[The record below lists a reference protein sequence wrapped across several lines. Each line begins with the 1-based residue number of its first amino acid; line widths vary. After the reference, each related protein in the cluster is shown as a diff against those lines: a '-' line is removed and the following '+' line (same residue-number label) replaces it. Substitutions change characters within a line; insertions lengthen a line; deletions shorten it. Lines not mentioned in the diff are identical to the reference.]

1 VAELPTGTVTFVFTD
16 LEGSTRRW
24 EEHPDAMK
32 LALARHDAILGEAV
46 ASHGGRIVKSTGDG
60 IHAVFASPLEAVAA
74 CLEGQRELAD
84 EPWPEPPG
92 SLRVRMGVHA
102 GEAQL
107 RDGDYYGSV
116 LNRAARFT
124 AIGHGGQVLV
134 SDSVEPLVRGA
145 LPKDAAL
152 VDLGMHRLRDLAH
165 PIGVFQLTHPDLLRD
180 FPPLRSLDAL
190 PGNLPLQ
197 VSSFI
202 GRDREFARV
211 IAALEEAR
219 VVTLTGVGGVGKT
232 RLALQVAAEVVPRFR
247 EGAWLIELA
256 AVRDPDAVSDAFAT
270 VFAVTP
276 SAGQSVEA
284 ALIEFLRTKQLL
296 LVVDNCEHLL
306 ESAAGLIELL
316 ERSCSGLM
324 VLATSREGLALDGER
339 MVAVPSLA
347 APPPDAP
354 IDELAGADAV
364 QLFIERAG
372 AVDADFA
379 LDAQNA
385 PAVAS
390 VCRRLDGVPLAIELA
405 AARVT
410 AMSPAELA
418 SGLDRRFEML
428 AGGRR
433 RAVQRHQTLR
443 AAIDWSYELLSAPE
457 QRLLARLAVFAGG
470 ATRDA
475 IEAVCAGEPIEPREV
490 FELLIGLV
498 DRSLVVAQ
506 RDAPTTRYRLLETI
520 REYGEERLAEHG
532 ETHVLRARHAEYY
545 VDVVAKISEEVHGR
559 HQKEAGRQLSVEHE
573 NVLGAANFAIDT
585 DDADLGLRL
594 VRNTPAWGWQIG
606 YELRVPVDAILGL
619 TGASQHPLYPYGL
632 ALAALYAGTRGDA
645 VATKRLS
652 DRALGTVPD
661 FASDPVISF
670 VVAGARGALAFS
682 IGDWDEL
689 INLEETA
696 AREAQV
702 AGMRADSANALAAAA
717 LGHTMAGDTDAAAPL
732 AGEALAI
739 ARDVGAPTLIAG
751 ALSALAG
758 AIADRDP
765 QRAQALL
772 HENRQLRAT
781 LGFENANEITSAVL
795 INARMRDWVHTLELA
810 ASSIR
815 HLHWRGDVLYLA
827 GIFNIVARS
836 LATTDPDSAAF
847 LQGAAHRLTATRMA
861 ELRAAQ
867 LAGTTTT
874 TPTGTGDA
882 NQRTGTSGLIADLRR
897 EATAILRKELGQER
911 LNQLRAQGSTANT
924 DDAVARALT
933 SINKALATV
942 DDQPATM
949 APHASGD
956 RP

>member
-1 VAELPTGTVTFVFTD
+1 VAAELPTGTVTFLFTD
-16 LEGSTRRW
+16 LEGSTRLW
-24 EEHPDAMK
+24 EEQPDAMRA
-32 LALARHDAILGEAV
+32 ALARHDEILTAAV
-46 ASHGGRIVKSTGDG
+46 AAHGGRVVKSTGDG
-60 IHAVFASPLEAVAA
+60 IHAVFASPVEALEA
-74 CLEGQRELAD
+74 CREGQRGLAD
-84 EPWPEPPG
+84 EQWPEATG
-92 SLRVRMGVHA
+92 ALRVRMGVHA

-116 LNRAARFT
+116 LNRAARLT

-145 LPKDAAL
+145 LPTEVSL
-152 VDLGMHRLRDLAH
+152 VNLGMHRLRDLAH
-165 PIGVFQLTHPDLLRD
+165 PIDVFQLIHPDLVHD

-202 GRDREFARV
+202 GREREFARV
-211 IAALEEAR
+211 IAAFEEAR

-256 AVRDPDAVSDAFAT
+256 AVRDPDAVPDAFAT

-276 SAGQSVEA
+276 SAGQSLET

-306 ESAAGLIELL
+306 ESAAALIELF
-316 ERSCSGLM
+316 ERSCSGLV

-347 APPPDAP
+347 APAPDAP
-354 IDELAGADAV
+354 IDELETADAV
-364 QLFIERAG
+364 QLFVDRAR
-372 AVDADFA
+372 AVDAEFS

-418 SGLDRRFEML
+418 TGLDRRFETL

-443 AAIDWSYELLSAPE
+443 AAIDWSYELLSTPE
-457 QRLLARLAVFAGG
+457 QRLLARLSVFAGG

-475 IEAVCAGEPIEPREV
+475 IEAVCTGEPIEPRDV
-490 FELLIGLV
+490 FDLLTGLV

-532 ETHVLRARHAEYY
+532 ETATLRARHADYY
-545 VDVVAKISEEVHGR
+545 IALIAKISEEVHGR
-559 HQKEAGRQLSVEHE
+559 HQKEAGQQLSVEHE
-573 NVLGAANFAIDT
+573 NVLAAANFAIDT
-585 DDADLGLRL
+585 DDADRGLRL

-606 YELRVPVDAILGL
+606 YELRVPVDAILRL
-619 TGASQHPLYPYGL
+619 TGASQHPLYSFGL
-632 ALAALYAGTRGDA
+632 AMAALYAGLRGDA
-645 VATKRLS
+645 VATESLCEQ
-652 DRALGTVPD
+652 ALGAVPN

-670 VVAGARGALAFS
+670 MAAGARGALAFS

-689 INLEETA
+689 IYLEETA
-696 AREAQV
+696 AREAAA
-702 AGMRADSANALAAAA
+702 AGMAADSANALVATA
-717 LGHTMAGDTDAAAPL
+717 LGHTMAGNTDAAVPY
-732 AGEALAI
+732 AGEALAL

-758 AIADRDP
+758 ALADQDP

-772 HENRQLRAT
+772 RENRQLRAT

-795 INARMRDWVHTLELA
+795 ISARMRDWVQTLELA

-815 HLHWRGDVLYLA
+815 HLHWRGDLLYLA

-836 LATTDPDSAAF
+836 MATTDPDSAGF
-847 LQGAAHRLTATRMA
+847 LQGAAHRLTTTRTA
-861 ELRAAQ
+861 ELQAAQ
-867 LAGTTTT
+867 SS
-874 TPTGTGDA
+874 PTSTNLSGAQDDTSRRA
-882 NQRTGTSGLIADLRR
+882 GTSGLIADLRR
-897 EATAILRKELGQER
+897 ETTALLREELGQER
-911 LNQLRAQGSTANT
+911 LSQLRAEGEGANT
-924 DDAVARALT
+924 DDAVARALA
-933 SINKALATV
+933 SIREGLAASR
-942 DDQPATM
+942 AT
-949 APHASGD
+949 ATT
-956 RP
+956 